1 MPVPSPF
8 GKKRGLIPRPFARWF
23 QQQPQ
28 LSLPQPLSQPQ
39 PQLLLQPQLL
49 PPQPPQA
56 NRMMM
61 SRMIHRQPLPPQPLF
76 PQHICFHTSLKSRRD
91 GVSRAFCTILWRSLV
106 PGDKDPEKFY

>member
-1 MPVPSPF
+1 MKS
-8 GKKRGLIPRPFARWF
+8 
-23 QQQPQ
+23 QQQG
-28 LSLPQPLSQPQ
+28 LGLQ
-39 PQLLLQPQLL
+39 PQLLLQPQPL

-56 NRMMM
+56 NRMMI